1 MADTVRVLSIDG
13 GGIRGIV
20 PALVLAELERR
31 SERRISEL
39 FDLVAGTST
48 GGILGCALTLAGD
61 DGGPR
66 FRAEEM
72 LDLYEREGPRIF
84 RRSPWRTIRTV
95 GGLVDERYPTEPL
108 ADALETYFGDALLS
122 SALVDTMVTAYELE
136 RRQVYVVKSWQTEKG
151 EIRARDAV
159 HATSAA
165 PTYFEPVAVD
175 HDGERR
181 SLVDGGVFAAN
192 PAMCAYAEAVRRRP
206 GRDVVVVSLGT
217 GQLIRPIRHRE
228 AVDWGL
234 VEWVRPLIDVI
245 FDGVADAVDYQLEHL
260 LGDDYFRLQTRLD
273 MGARDDMDDASQENM
288 RALRS
293 VAERLIRD
301 CDRELDAIVERVAP

>member
-1 MADTVRVLSIDG
+1 VSETVRVLAIDG

-31 SERRISEL
+31 SERRVSEL

-48 GGILGCALTLAGD
+48 GGILGCALTLPGD
-61 DGGPR
+61 DGAPR

-72 LDLYEREGPRIF
+72 LELYEREGPRIF

-95 GGLVDERYPTEPL
+95 GGLADERYPSGPL
-108 ADALETYFGDALLS
+108 EDALETYFGDALLS

-136 RRQVYVVKSWQTEKG
+136 RREVYVIKSWQAEKG
-151 EIRARDAV
+151 EIRTRDAV

-165 PTYFEPVAVD
+165 PTYFEPVAVE
-175 HDGERR
+175 HDGRRR

-206 GRDVVVVSLGT
+206 GREVVVVSLGT
-217 GQLIRPIRHRE
+217 GQLIRPIEHAE
-228 AVDWGL
+228 ATGWGL

-245 FDGVADAVDYQLEHL
+245 FDGAADAVDYQLEHV
-260 LGDDYFRLQTRLD
+260 LGEGYFRLQTRLD
-273 MGARDDMDDASQENM
+273 MGARDDMDDASQGNL
-288 RALRS
+288 RALRK

-301 CDRELDAIVERVAP
+301 ADRELDAIVERVAP